1 MTSMHRS
8 GSSMLYPI
16 KLQPVF
22 KDYIWGGRNLE
33 KFGVILPWGKTAEVW
48 EVSCHP
54 DGISIISNGMY
65 KGLNLLDYISVMGKD
80 AVGTDH
86 YNSEQVSFPL
96 LLKLIDASD
105 KLSVQVH
112 PDDAYA
118 NENENGELGK
128 HEAWY
133 IMDAKPGA
141 QIIYHVIAGIDKNDF
156 IESVDKSEID
166 QSLNYMNV
174 FAGDVI
180 DIYPGMIH
188 SIGAGI
194 VLAEIQQSSN
204 LTYRVYDYDRMD
216 KKGNKRSLNIIK
228 ALDVIDFVPNNR
240 KEKALGIDLQ
250 INAGAHKSFKLAN
263 KYFSLEVYWVKGKI
277 EEHTDG
283 SKFYIYLFLEGD
295 AIINYSHGRISVKAG
310 ESIFIPAAMGK
321 FTIKGNFKALKMY
334 VPDIKTDI
342 IAPLTG
348 AGHTLKE
355 IYEKVCS

>member
-1 MTSMHRS
+1 
-8 GSSMLYPI
+8 MLYPI
-16 KLQPVF
+16 KFKPVF

-33 KFGVILPWGKTAEVW
+33 KFGVILPRGKTAEVW

-65 KGLNLLDYISVMGKD
+65 TGLNLVDYIAVMGKD
-80 AVGTDH
+80 AVGTDN
-86 YNSEQVSFPL
+86 YNSKIFIFPL

-112 PDDAYA
+112 PNDDYA
-118 NENENGELGK
+118 NNNENGELGK

-133 IMDAKPGA
+133 IIAAKPGA
-141 QIIYHVIAGIDKNDF
+141 QIIYNVIPGLDKEGL

-166 QSLNYMNV
+166 QCLNYMDV

-194 VLAEIQQSSN
+194 VLAEIQQNSN
-204 LTYRVYDYDRMD
+204 LTYRLYDYDRMD
-216 KKGNKRSLNIIK
+216 KKGNKRVLNIKK

-240 KEKALGIDLQ
+240 KKKALGIDMW

-263 KYFSLEVYWVKGKI
+263 KYFSLEIYWVEGEI

-283 SKFYIYLFLEGD
+283 SKFYIYLFLEGE
-295 AIINYSHGRISVKAG
+295 AIVNYKNGRISVKAG
-310 ESIFIPAAMGK
+310 ESIFIPASMGK

-334 VPDIKTDI
+334 VPDIQLDI
-342 IAPLTG
+342 IGPLTE
-348 AGHTLKE
+348 AGHSLKE
-355 IYEKVCS
+355 IYMDVCS